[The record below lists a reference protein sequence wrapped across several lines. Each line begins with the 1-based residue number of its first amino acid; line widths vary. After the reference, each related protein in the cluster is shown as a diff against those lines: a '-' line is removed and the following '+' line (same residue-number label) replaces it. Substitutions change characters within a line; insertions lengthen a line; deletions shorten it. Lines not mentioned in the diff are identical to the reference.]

1 LFLKVFIAFSTFFQ
15 GVVLTHLSVSL
26 RFSGRKKGAGGA
38 QISEGLLGGVLMA
51 TIRRSGTKWRAELKV
66 SGMRDSKTFENRAK
80 ASRWSVERE
89 IELRALAGG
98 TSLTHTVGD
107 ACDRYAREVS
117 PNKRGA
123 KWEFDRLAA
132 FGRDPIASIKLIDL
146 KANDIQDYI
155 NRRLLCVKSSTV
167 NRELNLLGPVLNTCR
182 RWGWLK
188 ESPMNPKDIDRPK
201 NPPPRERRITDTEIK
216 RICFCLNYELGAEA
230 ESTRSRVA
238 LAFLFALE
246 TGMRAGEICN
256 LMGEHVSGRVA
267 HLPMTKNG
275 RKRDVP
281 LSLRASEIIDEVQ
294 PVASNGKTSIF
305 GLKSGSLSQIFMQ
318 ATSRANIDNITFH
331 DSRHEAVT
339 RLAGKI
345 NVMDLARMIG
355 HTDIRQLMTYYD
367 KSASDI
373 VAQLD

>member
-1 LFLKVFIAFSTFFQ
+1 
-15 GVVLTHLSVSL
+15 
-26 RFSGRKKGAGGA
+26 
-38 QISEGLLGGVLMA
+38 MA
-51 TIRRSGTKWRAELKV
+51 TIRQRGAKWRAEIKIAGL
-66 SGMRDSKTFENRAK
+66 RDSKTFENRAK
-80 ASRWSVERE
+80 AKRWASERE
-89 IELRALAGG
+89 VELASLAGG
-98 TSLTHTVGD
+98 TSATHTLND
-107 ACDRYAREVS
+107 AFDRYAREVS
-117 PNKRGA
+117 PKKRGA

-132 FGRDPIASIKLIDL
+132 FGRDPIASIKLMDL
-146 KANDIQDYI
+146 KADDIQDYI

-182 RWGWLK
+182 RWAWLK

-201 NPPPRERRITDTEIK
+201 NPPPRERRITDAEIQ
-216 RICFCLNYELGAEA
+216 RICFCLNYELGAEV

-246 TGMRAGEICN
+246 TGMRASEICS
-256 LMGEHVSGRVA
+256 LTGEHVLGRVA

-281 LSLRASEIIDEVQ
+281 LSLRAIEVIDEVQ
-294 PVASNGKTSIF
+294 PVASNGKAFIF